1 MFFKEVDL
9 TDRKAMIFFLANHFR
24 YYTINPWN
32 RLTSYANNVK
42 LQNLEIPNHLQEKA
56 YDFISCD
63 DTGDYYAAVNELVLE
78 FRNKTGYA
86 ACFNGRSGGYL
97 VLYEASENDVLMH
110 SIDRAICF
118 DDWSTED
125 LAERTKLVSS
135 FDKLC
140 DAIRD
145 LFLFYIEHSTIKDVT
160 IHVPKRVRIAEVSLS
175 NC

>member
-1 MFFKEVDL
+1 MFFKEVNL
-9 TDRKAMIFFLANHFR
+9 TDRKAMISFLAKHFR

-42 LQNLEIPNHLQEKA
+42 LQNLEIPNHLQERA

-63 DTGDYYAAVNELVLE
+63 NTVDYYDAVNELVSE
-78 FRNKTGYA
+78 FRDKTGYA

-97 VLYEASENDVLMH
+97 VLYEASKNDVLMH
-110 SIDRAICF
+110 SIDQDICF

-125 LAERTKLVSS
+125 LAERTKLVSN

-145 LFLFYIEHSTIKDVT
+145 LFLFYVEHSTVKEIT
-160 IHVPKRVRIAEVSLS
+160 IQVPKQVRIAEISLS

>member
-9 TDRKAMIFFLANHFR
+9 TDRKAMVSFLANHFR

-42 LQNLEIPNHLQEKA
+42 VQNLEIPNHLREKA

-63 DTGDYYAAVNELVLE
+63 DTGDYSDAVNELVLE
-78 FRNKTGYA
+78 FMDKTGYTV
-86 ACFNGRSGGYL
+86 CFNGRSSGYL
-97 VLYEASENDVLMH
+97 VLYETSDNDVLMH
-110 SIDRAICF
+110 SIDQAIYY

-125 LAERTKLVSS
+125 LVERTKLVSS

-160 IHVPKRVRIAEVSLS
+160 IHVPRQIRIAEVSS
-175 NC
+175 GY

>member
-9 TDRKAMIFFLANHFR
+9 TDRKAMVSFLANHFR

-42 LQNLEIPNHLQEKA
+42 LQNLEIPNHLREKA

-63 DTGDYYAAVNELVLE
+63 DTGDYSAAVNELVLE
-78 FRNKTGYA
+78 FRDKTGYTV
-86 ACFNGRSGGYL
+86 CFNGRGGGYL

-110 SIDRAICF
+110 SIDQSIYF

-125 LAERTKLVSS
+125 LAERTKLVNS

-145 LFLFYIEHSTIKDVT
+145 LFLFYVEHSTVKEMT
-160 IHVPKRVRIAEVSLS
+160 IQVPKQVRIAEVSYSSL
-175 NC
+175 

>member
-9 TDRKAMIFFLANHFR
+9 TDRKAMVSFLDNHFR

-42 LQNLEIPNHLQEKA
+42 VQNLEIPNHLREKA

-63 DTGDYYAAVNELVLE
+63 DTGDYSDAVNELVLE
-78 FRNKTGYA
+78 FMDKTGYTV
-86 ACFNGRSGGYL
+86 CFNGRSSGYL
-97 VLYEASENDVLMH
+97 VLYETSDNDVLMH
-110 SIDRAICF
+110 SIDQAIYY

-125 LAERTKLVSS
+125 LVERTKLVSS

-160 IHVPKRVRIAEVSLS
+160 IHVPRQIRIAEVSS
-175 NC
+175 SY

>member
-9 TDRKAMIFFLANHFR
+9 TDRKAMVSFLANHFR

-42 LQNLEIPNHLQEKA
+42 LQNLEIPNHLREKA

-63 DTGDYYAAVNELVLE
+63 DTGDYSDAVNELVLE
-78 FRNKTGYA
+78 FMDKTGYTV
-86 ACFNGRSGGYL
+86 CFNGRSSGYL
-97 VLYEASENDVLMH
+97 VLYETSDNDVLMH
-110 SIDRAICF
+110 SIDQAIYY

-125 LAERTKLVSS
+125 LVERTKLVSS

-145 LFLFYIEHSTIKDVT
+145 LFLFYIEHSTDKEIT
-160 IHVPKRVRIAEVSLS
+160 IQVPRQIRIAEVSS
-175 NC
+175 SY

>member
-9 TDRKAMIFFLANHFR
+9 TDRKAMVSFLANHFR

-42 LQNLEIPNHLQEKA
+42 VQNLEIPNHLREKA

-63 DTGDYYAAVNELVLE
+63 DTGDYSDAVNELVLE
-78 FRNKTGYA
+78 FMDKTGYTV
-86 ACFNGRSGGYL
+86 CFNGRSSGYL
-97 VLYEASENDVLMH
+97 VLYETSDNDVLMH
-110 SIDRAICF
+110 SIDQAIYY

-125 LAERTKLVSS
+125 LVERTKLVSS

-160 IHVPKRVRIAEVSLS
+160 FQVPRQIRIAEVSS
-175 NC
+175 SY

>member
-9 TDRKAMIFFLANHFR
+9 TDRKAMVSFLANHFR

-42 LQNLEIPNHLQEKA
+42 VQNLEIPNHLREKA

-63 DTGDYYAAVNELVLE
+63 DTGDYSDAVNELVLE
-78 FRNKTGYA
+78 FMDKTGYTV
-86 ACFNGRSGGYL
+86 CFNGRSSGYL
-97 VLYEASENDVLMH
+97 VLYETSDNDVLMH
-110 SIDRAICF
+110 SIDQAIYY

-125 LAERTKLVSS
+125 LVERTKLVSS

-140 DAIRD
+140 EQYEICFILYR
-145 LFLFYIEHSTIKDVT
+145 HSTIKDVT
-160 IHVPKRVRIAEVSLS
+160 IHVPRQIRIAEVSS
-175 NC
+175 SY